1 MKKIYLYGNW
11 KMNILPDE
19 AAEYCGLL
27 LEKAVGELYG
37 TEMLEM
43 AVFPPFVTI
52 PAVLSLL
59 EGNSAIHTGAQDA
72 FFEDSGAYTGSV
84 SMEMI
89 RALGCTRVLVG
100 HSERRHIFGD
110 SNEVVARKLRKA
122 VEKNLRAVLCFG
134 ETIAEKESG
143 KTMSVIEK
151 QLATALEGLS
161 GEDFRKVILAYEP
174 VWAIG
179 TGRIAGAADAQEVCS
194 YAREFCR
201 RSSGGSCNPPVLY
214 GGSVKENNALMIL
227 SQPDVDGVLV
237 GGASLKVHSFLG
249 IYDAYRKLM

>member
-59 EGNSAIHTGAQDA
+59 EGNSAIHTGAQDG

-179 TGRIAGAADAQEVCS
+179 TGRTATPEIAAGAHRFIRDQVEKKYGKDSAAK
-194 YAREFCR
+194 ARI
-201 RSSGGSCNPPVLY
+201 LY
-214 GGSVKENNALMIL
+214 GGSVKPDNIKGLMA
-227 SQPDVDGVLV
+227 QPEIDGGLI
-237 GGASLKVHSFLG
+237 GGASLKVDDFVAIAGS
-249 IYDAYRKLM
+249 A